1 MAKTQD
7 NIGKSY
13 KNNKRYLPKVIL
25 AVAFLGLASFGG
37 FYFFQYQTVNDKY
50 QEATLSVDDKN
61 KRTAN
66 EVAKLIELP
75 KDETPIVYVVKDKDK
90 LLTTKSAKQF
100 FENAKN
106 DDVVLAYQKGDTAI
120 IYRPGEKRIVKT
132 DSYQKFVA
140 ASSPATIAI
149 IAPTSTQD
157 SIASNLEQKVS
168 NAQIVTKLTPK
179 VPLTTGIV
187 VDLSGTEADDAKTL
201 AEILGYT
208 VGQLPEGEQKP
219 EGVTFIVIAPTT

>member
-7 NIGKSY
+7 NMGKSY
-13 KNNKRYLPKVIL
+13 RKSKSYLPKVIL

-50 QEATLSVDDKN
+50 QEATLSVDDRN
-61 KRTAN
+61 KRTTN
-66 EVAKLIELP
+66 EVAKLIDLP

-90 LLTTKSAKQF
+90 LTTTKSAKEF

-106 DDVVLAYQKGDTAI
+106 DDIVLAYQKGDTAI
-120 IYRPGEKRIVKT
+120 IYRPSEKRIVKT

-157 SIASNLEQKVS
+157 SIAGNLEQKVS